1 MWAEEGGRK
10 RGQKDNFLISRFSK
24 WMKDGAILLSEQFW
38 EHSKWG
44 RIEEELGNEGVCVE
58 CVNFDIFMRHVN
70 RNVNKAINY
79 VSLDQ
84 WFPDFIKHQ
93 KYPQG
98 LGKRIAGLTPRISD

>member
-10 RGQKDNFLISRFSK
+10 GGQKDNFLISKFIK

-38 EHSKWG
+38 GHSKWG
-44 RIEEELGNEGVCVE
+44 RIEEELGNEDVCVE

-70 RNVNKAINY
+70 RKVNEAINY

-84 WFPDFIKHQ
+84 WFPDFSKHQ

-98 LGKRIAGLTPRISD
+98 LQKQIAGLTPRISD

>member
-1 MWAEEGGRK
+1 MS
-10 RGQKDNFLISRFSK
+10 N
-24 WMKDGAILLSEQFW
+24 SETD
-38 EHSKWG
+38 KWG
-44 RIEEELGNEGVCVE
+44 RIEEELGNEEVCVE

-93 KYPQG
+93 KYPEAWEEGCWTHPQEFLIKEWG
-98 LGKRIAGLTPRISD
+98 L